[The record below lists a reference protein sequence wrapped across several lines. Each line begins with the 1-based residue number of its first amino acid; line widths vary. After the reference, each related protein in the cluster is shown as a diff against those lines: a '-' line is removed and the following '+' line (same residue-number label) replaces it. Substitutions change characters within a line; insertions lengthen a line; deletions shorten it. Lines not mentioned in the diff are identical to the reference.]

1 MKKGIRIFGMAGLLL
16 VGAIFTNAQSNN
28 SPIVSKGVQ
37 QYANKKAF
45 ENEKQNNSHI
55 QAKSVAFPTIV
66 LSKGITRPAAIEVQG
81 NIESKGY
88 PTWAIS
94 KGVARQNQEFQRKS
108 EIKNLRLEEISTDGH
123 PISKN

>member
-1 MKKGIRIFGMAGLLL
+1 MKKGIRILGMSGLLL
-16 VGAIFTNAQSNN
+16 VGAIFANAQSSNALV
-28 SPIVSKGVQ
+28 VSKGVQ

-55 QAKSVAFPTIV
+55 QAKSVPFPAIV
-66 LSKGITRPAAIEVQG
+66 LSKGIARPEAVEVQG

-94 KGVARQNQEFQRKS
+94 KGVARQNQEIQRKS
-108 EIKNLRLEEISTDGH
+108 EMKNLPSREISTDDQ